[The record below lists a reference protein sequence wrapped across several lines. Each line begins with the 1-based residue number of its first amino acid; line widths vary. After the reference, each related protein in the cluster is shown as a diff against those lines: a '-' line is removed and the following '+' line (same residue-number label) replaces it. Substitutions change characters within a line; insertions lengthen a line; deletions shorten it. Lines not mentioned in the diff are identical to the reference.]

1 MATSP
6 LSVRTF
12 DPSLLTNTDLEK
24 APVAV
29 QERLISD
36 AEIVSN
42 VSDTQGC
49 ENVEK
54 PVRNPGHSDAR
65 GGRTTRSANRQ
76 GQRDLPLG
84 GGGGAKD
91 KGEGYSTYIRS
102 VRATPTRAGN
112 PK

>member
-1 MATSP
+1 MNSRP
-6 LSVRTF
+6 G

-42 VSDTQGC
+42 VSDTQGHGC